1 MTSTVGKM
9 KTADRGTRSAGYTL
23 VELAMVLVILSVV
36 IFVVTPKLGDF
47 FLSQVRLE
55 TSARKISSAVKYA
68 HKEAI
73 VTGTWK
79 VLSFDLT
86 EGVCRVDDAPHA
98 VRGGEPPGEDAV
110 GAQEPVQDIQVK
122 LSGDI
127 YIRDVMLGAN
137 EKVTSGRVDIEF
149 SPKGY
154 CRKWILHLGNEK
166 EEILTLS
173 FEPLSGLVSIEEGYA
188 GWSVSAGVRGR

>member
-1 MTSTVGKM
+1 MKRVYRGAGST
-9 KTADRGTRSAGYTL
+9 GYTL

-47 FLSQVRLE
+47 FLSKVRLE
-55 TSARKISSAVKYA
+55 TSARKISSVVKYA
-68 HKEAI
+68 QNEAI

-86 EGVCRVDDAPHA
+86 EGVCRVSDATNA
-98 VRGGEPPGEDAV
+98 ERGEQPPAEDATR
-110 GAQEPVQDIQVK
+110 VQVPEQDLRVK
-122 LSGDI
+122 LAGDI

-137 EKVTSGRVDIEF
+137 EKVTSGIVDIEF

-166 EEILTLS
+166 EEFLTLS
-173 FEPLSGLVSIEEGYA
+173 FEPLAGLVSIEEGYA
-188 GWSVSAGVRGR
+188 GWSVTVKAQGR